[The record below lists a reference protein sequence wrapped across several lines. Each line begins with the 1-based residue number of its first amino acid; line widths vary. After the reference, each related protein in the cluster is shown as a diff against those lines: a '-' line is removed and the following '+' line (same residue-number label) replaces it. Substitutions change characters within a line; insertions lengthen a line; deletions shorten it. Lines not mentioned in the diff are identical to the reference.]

1 MRRYLF
7 VIISGLILF
16 LAQNISGQ
24 TITPAG
30 GGDATGS
37 GGAVS
42 YTIGQTI
49 VAGADDSKSLSQ
61 GFQQPYEILVVGIN
75 EMTGIKLDCSLF
87 PNPATDFIR
96 LKIENY
102 DGTELNLVLIDMGG
116 TLLLNT
122 KLESD
127 EMLIPMQNRKPGS
140 YILKLND
147 GKRDLKIFKIIKK

>member
-1 MRRYLF
+1 
-7 VIISGLILF
+7 
-16 LAQNISGQ
+16 
-24 TITPAG
+24 
-30 GGDATGS
+30 
-37 GGAVS
+37 
-42 YTIGQTI
+42 
-49 VAGADDSKSLSQ
+49 
-61 GFQQPYEILVVGIN
+61 
-75 EMTGIKLDCSLF
+75 MTGIKLDCSLF

>member
-1 MRRYLF
+1 MRINFFGFL
-7 VIISGLILF
+7 SGLMLF
-16 LAQNISGQ
+16 LSHNASGQ

-30 GGDATGS
+30 GGIATGS
-37 GGAVS
+37 GGSAS

-49 VAGADDSKSLSQ
+49 VAGTDDSKSLSQ

-75 EMTGIKLDCSLF
+75 ELTGIKLDCNLF
-87 PNPATDFIR
+87 PNPATDFIK

-116 TLLLNT
+116 VVLLNT

-127 EMLIPMQNRKPGS
+127 ELMIPMQNRKPGT
-140 YILKLND
+140 YLLKLND